1 MQISDL
7 LGKYGQN
14 TVPVTAQEQAVKTGT
29 QQLTGTLSSLQT
41 GNVFEGTVTDI
52 SDGQVLLTLANG
64 EKRDRYSS
72 GSIRQCFLK

>member
-52 SDGQVLLTLANG
+52 SDGQVLPGGCDAG
-64 EKRDRYSS
+64 EKRKLEYR
-72 GSIRQCFLK
+72 IWQ

>member
-52 SDGQVLLTLANG
+52 SNAC
-64 EKRDRYSS
+64 KRREDFCQIRGTDTAPAQS
-72 GSIRQCFLK
+72 GNVF

>member
-29 QQLTGTLSSLQT
+29 QQLTGTLSPFKYGLMAIC
-41 GNVFEGTVTDI
+41 VW
-52 SDGQVLLTLANG
+52 VLDFTSKNIA
-64 EKRDRYSS
+64 
-72 GSIRQCFLK
+72 

>member
-41 GNVFEGTVTDI
+41 GNVFEGTVTDKI
-52 SDGQVLLTLANG
+52 QYTDTDSHQTVF
-64 EKRDRYSS
+64 KR
-72 GSIRQCFLK
+72 RQQ

>member
-29 QQLTGTLSSLQT
+29 QQLAGTLSSLQT
-41 GNVFEGTVTDI
+41 GNVFEGTVTD
-52 SDGQVLLTLANG
+52 
-64 EKRDRYSS
+64 RY
-72 GSIRQCFLK
+72 F